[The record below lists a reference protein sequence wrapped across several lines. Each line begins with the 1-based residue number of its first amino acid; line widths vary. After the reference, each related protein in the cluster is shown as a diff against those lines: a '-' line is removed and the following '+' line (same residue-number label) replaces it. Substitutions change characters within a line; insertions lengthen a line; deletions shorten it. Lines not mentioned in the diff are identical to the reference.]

1 MARKIAQFRYY
12 GKEGKGL
19 ERNYSPNMSAEE
31 NISSKDWMEGFITG
45 SIFEGYKPIYQLGI
59 QSLPGIK
66 FRINQGRHY
75 MVMGSSGIY
84 DLDLVNGAK
93 IMSLC
98 FDPDSIK
105 RINEN
110 PTSYLL
116 VDILYDDEKGDS

>member
-1 MARKIAQFRYY
+1 MAKKIAQFRYF
-12 GKEGKGL
+12 GKDAAAA
-19 ERNYSPNMSAEE
+19 RNYTPGGGTPAEGWE
-31 NISSKDWMEGFITG
+31 KAFITG

-66 FRINQGRHY
+66 FRINQGRNY
-75 MVMGSSGIY
+75 IVMGSSGIY

-98 FDPDSIK
+98 FDPDSIE
-105 RINEN
+105 RIAEN

-116 VDILYDDEKGDS
+116 VDILYDEKGE

>member
-1 MARKIAQFRYY
+1 MAKKIAQFRYF
-12 GKEGKGL
+12 GKDNKIQN
-19 ERNYSPNMSAEE
+19 NYSPTKSGNELTHKE
-31 NISSKDWMEGFITG
+31 WVNGFVTG

-75 MVMGSSGIY
+75 IVMGSSGIY

-98 FDPDSIK
+98 FDPDSIE
-105 RINEN
+105 RIAEN